1 MKTYIYQSHGP
12 PNLIAFRMSTGANVV
27 STSSLEA
34 SILVQENGHL
44 FVLIHGLW
52 GLPNHMITIE
62 KCLQNLLPNTTK
74 DKICTLR
81 PLSFSF
87 WKTYDGIVYN
97 AERVIEEILYEIEA
111 LKEKEMT
118 TVSKILVVGYLLG
131 GLILRCVI
139 GLLFEMGFFDTV
151 KPIIFTTFA
160 TPHVG
165 VEFFKENLFD
175 FTANRLGQ
183 YMFGKTGKELFVKDT
198 NQMLVEMADPGKRY
212 FKGLMMFQL
221 KIVLS
226 NVKND
231 RTVPFYT
238 LFITEYSPF
247 DEWKH
252 VHIKYIKGLPEATIG
267 RKTVR
272 PKFVD
277 LRRTRILAPEDAEDF
292 IGNVQ
297 EETLVIR
304 KHPLLRF
311 ALLVLIVCVFLPVWI
326 PTVLVTTLWVL
337 LYLVT
342 KTRLLSPINYGS
354 HWIKVSKSVYG
365 LDAIDEGDV
374 AQGVANRQERR
385 RLSRLDSFKGDTLE
399 ITENTMEGIM
409 YANEKFLGATMDDIT
424 EESDNGD
431 ETVFTLGEID
441 VRTNDAVVELCIDV
455 LRTQQKDFPMFTETC
470 KLRLSQLKIDIIR
483 NLNSL
488 DWIKIPVYIDA
499 WNAHDGIVARRGPKT
514 NPKGTSTIGLWCLIL
529 RLHLRKGEPTSK

>member
-1 MKTYIYQSHGP
+1 
-12 PNLIAFRMSTGANVV
+12 MSTGANVV
-27 STSSLEA
+27 STSSSEA
-34 SILVQENGHL
+34 SISVQENGHL

-52 GLPNHMITIE
+52 GSPNHMITIE

-81 PLSFSF
+81 PSSFSF

-118 TVSKILVVGYLLG
+118 TVSKISIVGYSLG
-131 GLILRCVI
+131 GLISRCVI

-221 KIVLS
+221 KIILS

-238 LFITEYSPF
+238 SFITEYSPF

-297 EETLVIR
+297 EETSVIR

-311 ALLVLIVCVFLPVWI
+311 ASLVLIVCVFLPVWI
-326 PTVLVTTLWVL
+326 PTVLVTTLWVS
-337 LYLVT
+337 LYSVT

-365 LDAIDEGDV
+365 SDAIDEGDV

-385 RLSRLDSFKGDTLE
+385 RLSRSDSFKGDTSE

-409 YANEKFLGATMDDIT
+409 YANEKFSGATMDDIT

-441 VRTNDAVVELCIDV
+441 VRTNDAVVESCIDV

-470 KLRLSQLKIDIIR
+470 KLRLSQSKIDIIR

-514 NPKGTSTIGLWCLIL
+514 NPKGTSTIGLWCSIL